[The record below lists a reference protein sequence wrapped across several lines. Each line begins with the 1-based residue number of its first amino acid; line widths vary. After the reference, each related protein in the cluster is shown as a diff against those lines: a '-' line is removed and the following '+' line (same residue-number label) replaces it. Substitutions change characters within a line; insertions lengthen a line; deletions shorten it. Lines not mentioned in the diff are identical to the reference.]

1 MFIVIRIDATKVR
14 KLAEI
19 CNLCP
24 LLSLNLVIGSNI
36 LKEKVNFLLMQ
47 EVFPSFPLPR
57 LQKGFVLGFGQQLW
71 PSS

>member
-47 EVFPSFPLPR
+47 EVFPGFPLQR